1 VVVVNNGFKIRSLT
15 IREEHKKLSVDRKG
29 RWRTF
34 QTFNNEKPYNLNT
47 TNISRRQVR
56 RGGHVK
62 LKESSDE
69 RT

>member
-1 VVVVNNGFKIRSLT
+1 
-15 IREEHKKLSVDRKG
+15 
-29 RWRTF
+29 
-34 QTFNNEKPYNLNT
+34 LNT

-69 RT
+69 RTWRAEKTRNTNKL